1 MDIAVSSVVS
11 GILKSYTAKI
21 PTGGTIMLILVT
33 GFIITLAAKKTQR
46 QRHTGRIAAVKA
58 GT

>member
-46 QRHTGRIAAVKA
+46 HTGRIAAVKA